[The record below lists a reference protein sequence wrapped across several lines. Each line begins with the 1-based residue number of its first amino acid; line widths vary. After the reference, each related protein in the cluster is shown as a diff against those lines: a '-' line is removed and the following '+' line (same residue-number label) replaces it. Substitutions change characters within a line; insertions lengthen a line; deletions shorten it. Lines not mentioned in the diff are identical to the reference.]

1 MLAYTLPSKNY
12 IVNCPLFFSDLPA
25 LTSECHEQDQASTT
39 LHEMAHAP
47 GVFSP
52 GTEDLGYGY
61 QAATALSAS
70 QALDNADSYALFSN
84 GTYFLSGLLLWI
96 AEFVANLFCDYSHLC
111 EVLDAGNDTVYL
123 CSVTRST
130 ARRCYV

>member
-1 MLAYTLPSKNY
+1 
-12 IVNCPLFFSDLPA
+12 
-25 LTSECHEQDQASTT
+25 
-39 LHEMAHAP
+39 MAHAP

-84 GTYFLSGLLLWI
+84 GTYFLDGLLLWI
-96 AEFVANLFCDYSHLC
+96 TEFVANLSCDYSHLC
-111 EVLDAGNDTVYL
+111 EVLGAGNDTVYL

-130 ARRCYV
+130 ARRCYM